1 MLYPIELPGHA
12 GHGER
17 CAASGR
23 HVNGRESV
31 CHATATKAAHNFPQ
45 PWRCSMNQTRL
56 RRAGP
61 AAEGRQRPD
70 HHRSEDR
77 QAGAGA
83 VPDRQAR
90 PDYPQL

>member
-45 PWRCSMNQTRL
+45 PWRCSMNQTV
-56 RRAGP
+56 AIP
-61 AAEGRQRPD
+61 AAQEIGRA
-70 HHRSEDR
+70 H
-77 QAGAGA
+77 
-83 VPDRQAR
+83 V
-90 PDYPQL
+90 